1 MVADLLG
8 NGEQYIISLTRN
20 YNKCDDYVTCYSS
33 LDKDGDKLP
42 DMLWRTNIGMMSCY
56 RPPVVTDVDAP
67 DGKGEKEIVFRS
79 EFEKKPIV
87 IMDAHGNIKASFGN
101 LSGDFFGEPAV
112 ATSTVTATRK
122 SFAALATDMYTYGSM
137 TVSLISVPRSS
148 PVRDRC

>member
-101 LSGDFFGEPAV
+101 LSGDFFGEPA
-112 ATSTVTATRK
+112 
-122 SFAALATDMYTYGSM
+122 
-137 TVSLISVPRSS
+137 
-148 PVRDRC
+148 